1 MIRNTNPFEYYIIQQ
16 LFNDVNVPRCLTENL
31 SYQNIF
37 IPFKYTL
44 LLFSRFYFLGQKYKG
59 HDFLRAGAFSSV
71 APPSAT
77 RLTEDMFLPEQSW
90 KKEEQTSEQ
99 SFDNT
104 IINIRMTE
112 MNSMIYSKT
121 SVECLRERM
130 GNSPKMTEGTKKV
143 VRHS

>member
-1 MIRNTNPFEYYIIQQ
+1 MIIRNTNPFEYYIIQQ

-90 KKEEQTSEQ
+90 KKGRTNVRTKFWQYNNQHSNDWNEQYDLFENLS
-99 SFDNT
+99 
-104 IINIRMTE
+104 RMF
-112 MNSMIYSKT
+112 
-121 SVECLRERM
+121 ERAD
-130 GNSPKMTEGTKKV
+130 GKQPKNDWRDQKSCPT
-143 VRHS
+143 